1 MPIMIQLLGF
11 LSFFVTA
18 LTFAQTSIDLE
29 EALRNPS
36 RSVADRDR
44 DKNRKPSAVLRFLGV
59 EPGHNV
65 LDVIAMG
72 GWYSEVLSLATGS
85 SGKVYMHNNPISITE
100 RTRGERAERV
110 SRLDNLVDYVGRIG
124 NIPGSSIDFAI
135 TALNFHD
142 VYNRSSEEAH
152 TLLMEIYNAL
162 KPGGVLGII
171 DHKGSEGRD
180 NVALHRIT
188 FEDAVDASL
197 QAGFVLTGTSHI
209 LENPNDDHVLPP
221 FDSGLDRNT
230 DRFILRL
237 KKPIQPALFR

>member
-1 MPIMIQLLGF
+1 
-11 LSFFVTA
+11 
-18 LTFAQTSIDLE
+18 
-29 EALRNPS
+29 
-36 RSVADRDR
+36 
-44 DKNRKPSAVLRFLGV
+44 
-59 EPGHNV
+59 
-65 LDVIAMG
+65 MG

-142 VYNRSSEEAH
+142 VDNRSSEEAN

-171 DHKGSEGRD
+171 DHK
-180 NVALHRIT
+180 
-188 FEDAVDASL
+188 
-197 QAGFVLTGTSHI
+197 
-209 LENPNDDHVLPP
+209 
-221 FDSGLDRNT
+221 
-230 DRFILRL
+230 
-237 KKPIQPALFR
+237 